1 MERAMAETPEGRKD
15 VGPVKGMLLPGVAG
29 IAMFLLLLAL
39 LNTFAALKGVYGGG
53 GGRYGVL
60 AVCTLLVAGVF
71 GLLRMRRWGWA
82 IVTAGTLLLG
92 AGYMYLFS
100 RTHVAPMA
108 VQALFGIVFFL
119 YLVRTEVRE
128 RLR

>member
-1 MERAMAETPEGRKD
+1 MMRDSLEQPGAATAAA
-15 VGPVKGMLLPGVAG
+15 KGTLLPGVAG

-39 LNTFAALKGVYGGG
+39 RNTFAALKGVYGV
-53 GGRYGVL
+53 GRARLGVL
-60 AVCTLLVAGVF
+60 AVCTLLAVGVF

-92 AGYMYLFS
+92 GGYLLLWT
-100 RTHVAPMA
+100 RTHAAPFL
-108 VQALFGIVFFL
+108 VQSLFGFVFFL
-119 YLVRTEVRE
+119 YLVRGDVRD